1 MILYLPNTNCVMMK
15 VLSQLCVDQ
24 LEASTPPPPP
34 PRHEQKLRSNAPL
47 KHNSLLNSSSCD
59 QRMF

>member
-1 MILYLPNTNCVMMK
+1 MMK

-34 PRHEQKLRSNAPL
+34 PAKIALKCPTHAQFIIEQFFVRSTNVL
-47 KHNSLLNSSSCD
+47 EFSKVTY
-59 QRMF
+59 